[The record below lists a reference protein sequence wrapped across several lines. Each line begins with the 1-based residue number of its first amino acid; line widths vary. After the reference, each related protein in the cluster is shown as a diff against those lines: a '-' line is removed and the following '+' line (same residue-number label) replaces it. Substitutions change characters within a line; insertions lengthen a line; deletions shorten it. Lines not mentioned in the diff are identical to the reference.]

1 VDSLLS
7 RVVAAPDPY
16 HQSADLVIAHRNRV
30 CIAICRGDLTVDVVQ
45 RTREGVLALAKAHSG
60 GIGYLFVVPEISG
73 IPAGP
78 VRDAVGQMFD
88 AVRPHLRVVS
98 GHIDG
103 SGFRASAKR
112 SVFTFATSRI
122 LGGTQVKAHG
132 SLVDATTWLEAKC
145 KDAGLACPAGRD
157 LQALVTKLAAA

>member
-1 VDSLLS
+1 M
-7 RVVAAPDPY
+7 AAPDPY
-16 HQSADLVIAHRNRV
+16 HQSANLVVAHRDRV
-30 CIAICRGDLTVDVVQ
+30 CIAICRGDITVDMIQ
-45 RTREGVLALAKAHSG
+45 RTREGVLALAKANSNG
-60 GIGYLFVVPEISG
+60 VGYLFILPEISSV
-73 IPAGP
+73 PAGP
-78 VRDAVGQMFD
+78 VREAVGQMFD

-132 SLVDATTWLEAKC
+132 SLVDATTWLETKC
-145 KDAGLACPAGRD
+145 KDAGLACPASRD
-157 LQALVTKLAAA
+157 LQALVTKLSAA